1 MFAKRQEKEQQ
12 EGALACNRPVV
23 GEEAGTSGGL
33 GIRSKRPPL
42 LRQESI
48 CMSPRKGVPVASSG
62 AVSKPSRDPHTG
74 KGNMR
79 TNWEFGVIVQQIE
92 LHLALAVS
100 FSNYCAI

>member
-12 EGALACNRPVV
+12 EGALACSRSAVS
-23 GEEAGTSGGL
+23 EEAGTSGSL

-48 CMSPRKGVPVASSG
+48 CMSPRKGVPVASIG
-62 AVSKPSRDPHTG
+62 AISKPSRDPHTG

-79 TNWEFGVIVQQIE
+79 TNCGNLGSEFSK
-92 LHLALAVS
+92 L
-100 FSNYCAI
+100 NYI

>member
-12 EGALACNRPVV
+12 EGALACSRPAV

-62 AVSKPSRDPHTG
+62 AFSKPSRDPHTG

-79 TNWEFGVIVQQIE
+79 MQCGNLESEFSKLNHI
-92 LHLALAVS
+92 
-100 FSNYCAI
+100 

>member
-12 EGALACNRPVV
+12 EGALVCSRPMV

-62 AVSKPSRDPHTG
+62 AFSKPSRDPHTG
-74 KGNMR
+74 KGN
-79 TNWEFGVIVQQIE
+79 TNKMWEFGVRVQQIE

-100 FSNYCAI
+100 LST

>member
-1 MFAKRQEKEQQ
+1 MFAKRQEKQQ
-12 EGALACNRPVV
+12 EGALACSRPAA
-23 GEEAGTSGGL
+23 GEEAGTSGSL

-62 AVSKPSRDPHTG
+62 AISKPSTDPHTG

-79 TNWEFGVIVQQIE
+79 TDCGNLGSEFSKLNNIQP
-92 LHLALAVS
+92 
-100 FSNYCAI
+100 